1 MILTDIFLKILNM
14 SFTGAVIAVMIM
26 WVRLLYRVLP
36 KKYLCFMWCVVLI
49 RLLCPFTFP
58 ELGIGEPIQEP
69 IPSNIMEVSEPY
81 IASDIEVID
90 NTVNHVLQQNFTPE
104 VGASVNPMQIVM
116 TLGTYLW
123 IAGMIG
129 MLIFTGWKLYQFYKT
144 VRECV
149 PDKNLDKRIYR
160 CAVAT
165 PVVTGIVT
173 PKIYLPF
180 SLEEPQLSHV
190 LIHEK
195 MHIRRKDH
203 ILKLLFYIALIVHW
217 FNPFVWISY
226 RLLERDMEMACDE
239 AVLEKLG
246 DGEKKDY
253 CESLL
258 DLASSKNHFIGNPV
272 AFGESDVKVRI
283 KNVLNYKKPR
293 FWISM
298 IAVIILIITALSCL
312 SGPKSAVEMTEMT
325 YPLTKEVVEEAFAQV
340 NLPGMITEEEYDS
353 KIRTSIDVRDEENR
367 LIAGIASNGDGD
379 KRGLFITLIPYLHSG
394 SASVVLLEEK
404 WEDLINFAT
413 LLYGFTDKNVVYKD
427 FIRTFEHQSIHTE
440 YQYDEEP
447 YYKEKYEWL
456 KSYGDVLCQIE
467 VSVATDGTREISGI
481 SFYNTQEYSTVN
493 SELSAKNFLYFV
505 FTSISGRYENYVEA
519 TGGKY
524 NPNNRDEMFL
534 ESDYSAVY
542 LNNYKDRATE
552 NCLQNMEN
560 SGYFTLVDYFAAQAG
575 SQVRFENAVLTPGD
589 EVNGDK
595 DVEHYLY
602 TAKLTNEKD
611 GDIKEFTVQGSIT
624 VANMLNGWKVT
635 DFMLNDSQ
643 ALSMYI
649 TGYRAGDEAEN
660 KMVYVNATNQLYYCT
675 DKDVSEEVIE
685 SIEQISIDTPYIGT
699 IQSVVDSTFQPKD
712 DLQANFGTIGAEV
725 VFYGSGIAVN
735 IDGRWIEFVNGDELE
750 LSNSAKEDIVVSAGV
765 KEQNKAFAEIL
776 WEAYDFGKIDGKEFT
791 FSTEK
796 GHVDGVFALYDV
808 DDDGSVELLLNCT
821 DDSLKRTFAYI
832 WGYQNESA
840 YVELCGGPLMNYYDN
855 GIIEDGWS
863 YKSELSGDFFPYSV
877 YSYDSRIDAYKN
889 YGAVDAWDKK
899 ISEVN
904 SEGKSFPNSI
914 DVDEDGIVYYILPS
928 DWDGDYDM
936 EPVDGEEYNKWRNAY
951 LNGVQATKK
960 FPAYE
965 LTEDNIMS
973 VLGVAR
979 Q

>member
-1 MILTDIFLKILNM
+1 MIFTDIFLKILNM

-69 IPSNIMEVSEPY
+69 IPSNIMEISEPY

-90 NTVNHVLQQNFTPE
+90 NSVNRVLQQNLTAE

-144 VRECV
+144 VREGV
-149 PDKNLDKRIYR
+149 PDKTLDKKIYR

-195 MHIRRKDH
+195 MHICRKDH
-203 ILKLLFYIALIVHW
+203 ILKLLFYIALIIHW

-298 IAVIILIITALSCL
+298 IAVVILIITALRCL
-312 SGPKSAVEMTEMT
+312 SGPKTAVEMTEVT
-325 YPLTKEVVEEAFAQV
+325 YPLTKEVVEEAFVQV
-340 NLPGMITEEEYDS
+340 DLPGMIAEEEYDS
-353 KIRTSIDVRDEENR
+353 KIRTSIDIRDEENR
-367 LIAGIASNGDGD
+367 LIAGIASNGEGD

-394 SASVVLLEEK
+394 SASVVLPEEK

-493 SELSAKNFLYFV
+493 SELSAKNFLYFI

-649 TGYRAGDEAEN
+649 TGENVYRQGYTAEVTEIEYEPAQNSDWGVTLTVQDVTPKGLIITCSQNGGNLEGDLYSSSFYHLSKFVDGEWKNVEYILPEDEIIWTDGAWEIPKVGTVEWEVNWEALYGELPEGQYRIGKRIMYSEPRN
-660 KMVYVNATNQLYYCT
+660 LETALYYAEFSIG
-675 DKDVSEEVIE
+675 DKVLAHVDN
-685 SIEQISIDTPYIGT
+685 QI
-699 IQSVVDSTFQPKD
+699 
-712 DLQANFGTIGAEV
+712 
-725 VFYGSGIAVN
+725 
-735 IDGRWIEFVNGDELE
+735 
-750 LSNSAKEDIVVSAGV
+750 
-765 KEQNKAFAEIL
+765 KAFAEIL
-776 WEAYDFGKIDGKEFT
+776 WEAYDLGKIDGKEFGLSNET
-791 FSTEK
+791 
-796 GHVDGVFALYDV
+796 GHG
-808 DDDGSVELLLNCT
+808 
-821 DDSLKRTFAYI
+821 
-832 WGYQNESA
+832 
-840 YVELCGGPLMNYYDN
+840 
-855 GIIEDGWS
+855 
-863 YKSELSGDFFPYSV
+863 
-877 YSYDSRIDAYKN
+877 DAYDKLKWKN
-889 YGAVDAWDKK
+889 GNRK
-899 ISEVN
+899 I
-904 SEGKSFPNSI
+904 
-914 DVDEDGIVYYILPS
+914 DGFIKIVL
-928 DWDGDYDM
+928 
-936 EPVDGEEYNKWRNAY
+936 
-951 LNGVQATKK
+951 
-960 FPAYE
+960 
-965 LTEDNIMS
+965 
-973 VLGVAR
+973 
-979 Q
+979 

>member
-1 MILTDIFLKILNM
+1 MNLTDVFLKILNM
-14 SFTGAVIAVMIM
+14 SFAGAVIAVMIM
-26 WVRLLYRVLP
+26 WVRLLYHMLP

-58 ELGIGEPIQEP
+58 ELGIGKPIQEP
-69 IPSNIMEVSEPY
+69 IPSNIMEISEPY
-81 IASDIEVID
+81 IASDIEVLD
-90 NTVNHVLQQNFTPE
+90 NTVNRVLQQNFTPE

-123 IAGMIG
+123 IAGIIG
-129 MLIFTGWKLYQFYKT
+129 MLIYTGWKLYQFYKT
-144 VRECV
+144 VKEGV
-149 PDKNLDKRIYR
+149 PDKTLDKRIYR

-298 IAVIILIITALSCL
+298 IAVVIHIITALRCL
-312 SGPKSAVEMTEMT
+312 SGPK
-325 YPLTKEVVEEAFAQV
+325 
-340 NLPGMITEEEYDS
+340 
-353 KIRTSIDVRDEENR
+353 
-367 LIAGIASNGDGD
+367 
-379 KRGLFITLIPYLHSG
+379 
-394 SASVVLLEEK
+394 
-404 WEDLINFAT
+404 
-413 LLYGFTDKNVVYKD
+413 
-427 FIRTFEHQSIHTE
+427 
-440 YQYDEEP
+440 
-447 YYKEKYEWL
+447 
-456 KSYGDVLCQIE
+456 
-467 VSVATDGTREISGI
+467 SVATDGTREISGI

-493 SELSAKNFLYFV
+493 SELSAKNFLYFI
-505 FTSISGRYENYVEA
+505 FTSISGRYETYVEA

-534 ESDYSAVY
+534 ESDYSAAY
-542 LNNYKDRATE
+542 LNNFKDRATE
-552 NCLQNMEN
+552 NGLQNMEN

-635 DFMLNDSQ
+635 DFMLSDSQ

-796 GHVDGVFALYDV
+796 GHVYGVFALYDV
-808 DDDGSVELLLNCT
+808 DDDGRVELLLNCT

-877 YSYDSRIDAYKN
+877 YSYDSRIDAYQN

-928 DWDGDYDM
+928 NWDGDYDM

-973 VLGVAR
+973 VFGVAR

>member
-1 MILTDIFLKILNM
+1 MNLTDVFLKILNM
-14 SFTGAVIAVMIM
+14 SFAGAVIAVMIM
-26 WVRLLYRVLP
+26 WVRLLYHMLP

-58 ELGIGEPIQEP
+58 ELGIGKPIQEP
-69 IPSNIMEVSEPY
+69 IPSNIMEISEPY
-81 IASDIEVID
+81 IASDIEVLD
-90 NTVNHVLQQNFTPE
+90 NTVNRVLQQNFTPE

-116 TLGTYLW
+116 ILGTYLW
-123 IAGMIG
+123 IAGIIG
-129 MLIFTGWKLYQFYKT
+129 MLIYTGWKLYQFYKT
-144 VRECV
+144 VREGV
-149 PDKNLDKRIYR
+149 PDKTLDKRIYR

-298 IAVIILIITALSCL
+298 IAVVILIITALSCL
-312 SGPKSAVEMTEMT
+312 SGPK
-325 YPLTKEVVEEAFAQV
+325 
-340 NLPGMITEEEYDS
+340 
-353 KIRTSIDVRDEENR
+353 
-367 LIAGIASNGDGD
+367 
-379 KRGLFITLIPYLHSG
+379 
-394 SASVVLLEEK
+394 
-404 WEDLINFAT
+404 
-413 LLYGFTDKNVVYKD
+413 
-427 FIRTFEHQSIHTE
+427 
-440 YQYDEEP
+440 
-447 YYKEKYEWL
+447 
-456 KSYGDVLCQIE
+456 
-467 VSVATDGTREISGI
+467 SVATDGTREISGI

-493 SELSAKNFLYFV
+493 SELSAKNFLYFI
-505 FTSISGRYENYVEA
+505 FTSISGRYETYVEA
-519 TGGKY
+519 TCGKY

-534 ESDYSAVY
+534 ESDYSAAY
-542 LNNYKDRATE
+542 LNNFKDRATE

-635 DFMLNDSQ
+635 DFMLSDSQ

-808 DDDGSVELLLNCT
+808 DDDGRVELLLNCT

-877 YSYDSRIDAYKN
+877 YSYDSRIDAYQN

-928 DWDGDYDM
+928 NWDGDYDM

-973 VLGVAR
+973 VFGVAR